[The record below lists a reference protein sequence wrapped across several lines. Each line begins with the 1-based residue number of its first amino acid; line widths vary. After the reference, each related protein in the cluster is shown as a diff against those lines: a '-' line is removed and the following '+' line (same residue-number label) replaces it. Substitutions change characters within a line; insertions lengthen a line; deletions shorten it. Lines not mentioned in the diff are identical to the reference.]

1 MDLNNMTNDLH
12 EILCK
17 PALDNSIEIM
27 RHNVEML
34 ALQRRTI
41 ELLGV
46 KEHLDKY
53 DAEFTKTV
61 DEQYEKFAKMNM
73 NDLMMYMKSRLETMK

>member
-1 MDLNNMTNDLH
+1 MDLNNTTNDLH
-12 EILCK
+12 KILCK

-27 RHNVEML
+27 HHNVEML

-46 KEHLDKY
+46 EEHLDIY
-53 DAEFTKTV
+53 DIEFTKTV
-61 DEQYEKFAKMNM
+61 DEQYEKFAKMDM
-73 NDLMMYMKSRLETMK
+73 KDLMAYMKNSLENMK